1 MITQEIKLYEEPLPV
16 KPQHTTQVNTDNKYG
31 FYRQYSFLEVVSEVQ
46 RAKMN
51 RIEIGSIFRNKHTGS
66 LIRVESFVKTPDEL
80 DETHNT
86 YNGKPMVIQAS
97 HSTVKYELYYGV
109 DELLNLNYERV
120 L

>member
-1 MITQEIKLYEEPLPV
+1 MISQEIKLYEEPKPTPV
-16 KPQHTTQVNTDNKYG
+16 TTKPHITYG

-51 RIEIGSIFRNKHTGS
+51 RIEVGSIFKNKNTGS
-66 LIRVESFVKTPDEL
+66 LIRVESFANTPQDL

-86 YNGKPMVIQAS
+86 YNDKPMVIQAS
-97 HSTVKYELYYGV
+97 HSQLKYELTYGV
-109 DELLNLNYERV
+109 DELLGKTYERI